1 MVETESRLR
10 RGKCHA
16 GALPRCSKSG
26 PCTSF
31 ACITKISAPP
41 CSTAES
47 ESAFSTRSSRSFMCT
62 EQFEKPCIR
71 IRTLQNRCWEGR
83 PGKNLFLF
91 SFWPCHQLV
100 RTEFPNQ
107 GLNPCPPQWKNKVL
121 TAEPSGYSLEKIF
134 VWGWFFKKTNFLNLF
149 LAMLGLC
156 CCAGFDP
163 VAVPGASHC
172 RGFSCRRAQALKHRL
187 SSHGAWS

>member
-1 MVETESRLR
+1 MALSTPSVILARLGRPDPRHCR
-10 RGKCHA
+10 RGQAEFGPCGVGSEGLIPHPISATKEA
-16 GALPRCSKSG
+16 SGLDAQGRWSWMPGVSQVVIKWESTSGALDPRQQPSG
-26 PCTSF
+26 ALLPG
-31 ACITKISAPP
+31 ISAPP

-91 SFWPCHQLV
+91 SFWPCHQLA

-107 GLNPCPPQWKNKVL
+107 GLNP
-121 TAEPSGYSLEKIF
+121 
-134 VWGWFFKKTNFLNLF
+134 
-149 LAMLGLC
+149 
-156 CCAGFDP
+156 
-163 VAVPGASHC
+163 
-172 RGFSCRRAQALKHRL
+172 
-187 SSHGAWS
+187 